1 MKKLLARTRVLLSA
15 APTWLAGAGVVVGA
29 LSEEIAEA
37 LPTGDLSDTV
47 TQIGVAVLGA
57 IAAATAIVRRVTP
70 VFGAARGLLP
80 VDER

>member
-29 LSEEIAEA
+29 LSEEIAKA
-37 LPTGDLSDTV
+37 LPDGPVDDTV
-47 TQIGVAVLGA
+47 TQIGVVVLGA

-70 VFGAARGLLP
+70 VFGADRGLLP
-80 VDER
+80 RGE